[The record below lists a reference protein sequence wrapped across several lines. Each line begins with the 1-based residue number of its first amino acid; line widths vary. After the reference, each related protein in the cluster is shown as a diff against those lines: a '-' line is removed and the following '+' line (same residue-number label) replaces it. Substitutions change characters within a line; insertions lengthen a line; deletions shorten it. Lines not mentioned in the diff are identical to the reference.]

1 MKMRWAASHV
11 ARMGTMRNAYNIL
24 VLRPER
30 KSLLVRPRRGWE
42 DNIRMNIREI
52 GWEAVDWLLLAED
65 RGH

>member
-1 MKMRWAASHV
+1 
-11 ARMGTMRNAYNIL
+11 MGTMRNAYNIL